1 MGLLTPTRPRADSL
15 ASGYAAGRS
24 GPPPETPAAGVLR
37 FSMLVFASSLASK
50 GLLALLAF
58 VIIRY
63 LAPLEYAR
71 LTLATAWVAT
81 VTGCVT
87 ATANKVFIVGVGRPA
102 FRAASPSSFVGLQL
116 AVVGL
121 LAVLAT
127 PLALREGALVG
138 FGALL
143 VAAFCLV
150 DFAQTTSQ
158 QELRF
163 GYHAKLEFVRS
174 LALLVA
180 VTALLFLDTR
190 GAKAWEVVAIQAG
203 ATLAL
208 AVVVWRRR
216 LELRAVL
223 RISEAARLAASIWR
237 SGYGAVSLYFII
249 LAVFGQTDIFMLN
262 ALGSRGQV
270 AAYGSA
276 TRYYAL
282 FMLALGA
289 VNIVQLPVMRRA
301 RSYADIDEVY
311 RRHWRLVPLFAAG
324 VLGVV
329 AVAHIVMPWVDRG
342 RYPEAVNAFRILAV
356 SSLVSFALSPQAVLP
371 IVLEDFRFIVKV
383 ALASWAVAIVL
394 HLLLIP
400 RWHVT
405 GAATAAALGYATQ
418 NVTIWLR
425 ARWHRRRQ
433 TPLPDASAAPEA
445 ATAATGG
452 PT

>member
-1 MGLLTPTRPRADSL
+1 MGLVRPTRPRADAQ
-15 ASGYAAGRS
+15 ASGDAFGRNDPRPS
-24 GPPPETPAAGVLR
+24 ETPAAGALR
-37 FSMLVFASSLASK
+37 SSMLVFASSVASK

-58 VIIRY
+58 VLIRY
-63 LAPLEYAR
+63 LAPPEYAR
-71 LTLATAWVAT
+71 LTLATAWIAT

-87 ATANKVFIVGVGRPA
+87 ATANKVFIVGIGRPA
-102 FRAASPSSFVGLQL
+102 FRGASPSSFVGLQL
-116 AVVGL
+116 AVVGALSL
-121 LAVLAT
+121 LAA
-127 PLALREGALVG
+127 PFALREGALVG

-150 DFAQTTSQ
+150 DFAQTASQ

-180 VTALLFLDTR
+180 VTAVLLLESR
-190 GAKAWEVVAIQAG
+190 GAKAWEVLGIQAV

-223 RISEAARLAASIWR
+223 RISDAARLAASIWR

-249 LAVFGQTDIFMLN
+249 LAVSGQTDVFMLS
-262 ALGSRGQV
+262 ALGSGGEV

-301 RSYADIDEVY
+301 RSYADIDDVY
-311 RRHWRLVPLFAAG
+311 RRHWRLVPIFAAG
-324 VLGVV
+324 AFGVMYV
-329 AVAHIVMPWVDRG
+329 AQWVMPWVDRG
-342 RYPEAVNAFRILAV
+342 RYPEAVNAFRILAA
-356 SSLVSFALSPQAVLP
+356 SSVVSFALSPHAVLP
-371 IVLEDFRFIVKV
+371 IILEDFRFIVKV
-383 ALASWAVAIVL
+383 ALGAWATAIVL
-394 HLLLIP
+394 HLVLIP

-405 GAATAAALGYATQ
+405 GAAVAAAVGFAAQ
-418 NVTIWLR
+418 NTIVWGR

-433 TPLPDASAAPEA
+433 TPLPDSPAEPMA
-445 ATAATGG
+445 ATAGSGAA
-452 PT
+452 